1 MLIMSDL
8 QLLTGLAIM
17 VSGFTQLRCDIS
29 MYHWQK
35 IVHTAWFACVTHFC
49 CLTFLRD
56 HLLHNRSTQ
65 LWRVPGMVVLTTMI
79 IYALTTLSQYVRE
92 SWPTSVADEDYAICY
107 LKPFFDINDAGGVGG
122 IISIIFLG
130 FGMINRIRRL
140 YHAPN
145 IIFAKLR
152 NWTSHKARCFLMLIY
167 RRGCADSVFDCVT
180 ALLVYRP
187 LLTLFLMVRLI
198 IDGLTS
204 MAFEVSEH
212 S

>member
-1 MLIMSDL
+1 
-8 QLLTGLAIM
+8 M
-17 VSGFTQLRCDIS
+17 VSGFTQLRCDLS

-65 LWRVPGMVVLTTMI
+65 LWRVPSMVVLTTMI
-79 IYALTTLSQYVRE
+79 IYALTTLSQYDQKE
-92 SWPTSVADEDYAICY
+92 SGLIFIADEDYAICH
-107 LKPFFDINDAGGVGG
+107 LKPFFNTKDWNGIKG

-145 IIFAKLR
+145 ILFAKLR
-152 NWTSHKARCFLMLIY
+152 NWTSRKARDFLTLFY
-167 RRGCADSVFDCVT
+167 RRGCADSIFDCLT
-180 ALLVYRP
+180 ALLLYRP

-198 IDGLTS
+198 VDGLTS
-204 MAFEVSEH
+204 MAFEVSGH